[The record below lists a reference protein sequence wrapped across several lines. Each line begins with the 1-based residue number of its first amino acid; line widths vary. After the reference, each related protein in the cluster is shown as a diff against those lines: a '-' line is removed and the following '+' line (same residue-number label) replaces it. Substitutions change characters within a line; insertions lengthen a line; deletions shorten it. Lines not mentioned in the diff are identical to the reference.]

1 MRWWW
6 KCDRPLF
13 PVHHNCV
20 YNQHGASNR
29 GAIMKTALITDVDNT
44 LFDWV
49 DIWYKS
55 FTAMMGKVVD
65 ISGISANQLYPSI
78 SKVHQ
83 RYGTLRTGLQRRL
96 SVKSVL

>member
-1 MRWWW
+1 
-6 KCDRPLF
+6 
-13 PVHHNCV
+13 
-20 YNQHGASNR
+20 
-29 GAIMKTALITDVDNT
+29 MKTALITDVDNT